1 MLRKLT
7 RLSWHLEWLE
17 TEPGKIETRWY
28 GNYGRA
34 MAQMLLRDE
43 ESFSGMCINLRI
55 GIASVVIED
64 AKLLG
69 MEICQSN
76 IVVSF
81 PLLPII
87 QPPSSYQEIFPPCL
101 SLSSSTRNVF

>member
-1 MLRKLT
+1 MVEK
-7 RLSWHLEWLE
+7 
-17 TEPGKIETRWY
+17 EPGKIETLWY
-28 GNYGRA
+28 GSDGRA
-34 MAQMLLRDE
+34 VAQMLLRDE
-43 ESFSGMCINLRI
+43 ESFSGMCINSRI
-55 GIASVVIED
+55 GIASVVIGD

-76 IVVSF
+76 IVVSA

-101 SLSSSTRNVF
+101 SLSSLTRNVF

>member
-76 IVVSF
+76 IVVSA

-101 SLSSSTRNVF
+101 SLSSLTRNVF